1 MGDQSERATRP
12 PPDGWTLTPD
22 DQPGSGSKGR
32 VRRPNGLGMTAP
44 SSSRHGGDDEDSL
57 VRRGLPLVQYLVSDV
72 AARVPRSVHRE
83 DLVSAGMLGLAQAAR
98 AWDPERGVAFESYAR
113 TRINGAILDELRGRD
128 WASRSVRADA
138 RRLRDAGEE
147 LTTSLGRAP
156 STDEVAARL
165 GVAPDAV
172 RRLEGDVSRASVLSY
187 DAVFADPDGPG
198 SPAASG
204 ESPTDHLLS
213 RELRAVLGD
222 AVASLPERLRKVVIE
237 YFFDE
242 RPMQEIADELGV
254 TESRISQ
261 MRAEALTLLRD
272 GVNSQLAPEEVED
285 LGVDHGR
292 VGRRKAAYYA
302 AIADASTAQDRIA
315 VDQPLPQ
322 RVAAL
327 VARSA

>member
-1 MGDQSERATRP
+1 
-12 PPDGWTLTPD
+12 
-22 DQPGSGSKGR
+22 
-32 VRRPNGLGMTAP
+32 MTA
-44 SSSRHGGDDEDSL
+44 STSRARRDGDDGDRDETEDAL

-98 AWDPERGVAFESYAR
+98 SWDADRGVTFESFAR

-128 WASRSVRADA
+128 WASRSVRSDA
-138 RRLRDAGEE
+138 RKLRDATES
-147 LTTSLGRAP
+147 LTVSLRRAP
-156 STDEVAARL
+156 RPEEVAAKL
-165 GVAPDAV
+165 GVEPDAV
-172 RRLEGDVSRASVLSY
+172 RRLEGDVARASVLSY
-187 DAVFADPDGPG
+187 DAVFADPDTPG
-198 SPAASG
+198 APPAAG
-204 ESPTDHLLS
+204 ESPADHLLS

-222 AVASLPERLRKVVIE
+222 AVAALPDRLRQVVIE

-272 GVNSQLAPEEVED
+272 GVNSQLAPEEVDD

-315 VDQPLPQ
+315 SDQPLKA
-322 RVAAL
+322 RVERL
-327 VARSA
+327 IARSA

>member
-1 MGDQSERATRP
+1 MGEGPGRATRP
-12 PPDGWTLTPD
+12 WARGWNATPV
-22 DQPGSGSKGR
+22 DQPASGSKAAR
-32 VRRPNGLGMTAP
+32 ARPNGLGMTA
-44 SSSRHGGDDEDSL
+44 STTHRSGDDEDAL

-98 AWDPERGVAFESYAR
+98 SWDAERGVAFESFAR

-138 RRLRDAGEE
+138 RKLRDATEA

-156 STDEVAARL
+156 HTDEVANRL
-165 GVAPDAV
+165 GIEPDAV
-172 RRLEGDVSRASVLSY
+172 RRLENDVNRAAVLSY

-198 SPAASG
+198 SPPATA

-242 RPMQEIADELGV
+242 RPMQDIADDLGV

-261 MRAEALTLLRD
+261 MRAEALALLRD
-272 GVNSQLAPEEVED
+272 GVNSQLDPDEVED

-315 VDQPLPQ
+315 ADEPLPQ
-322 RVAAL
+322 RVAAI

>member
-1 MGDQSERATRP
+1 
-12 PPDGWTLTPD
+12 
-22 DQPGSGSKGR
+22 
-32 VRRPNGLGMTAP
+32 MT
-44 SSSRHGGDDEDSL
+44 DEDEL

-98 AWDPERGVAFESYAR
+98 HWDPDRGVAFESYAR

-138 RRLRDAGEE
+138 RRLRDATEE
-147 LTTSLGRAP
+147 LTVDLGRAP
-156 STDEVAARL
+156 VTDEVAAKM
-165 GVAPDAV
+165 GVDRGTV
-172 RRLEGDVSRASVLSY
+172 ERIEGDVSRASVLSY
-187 DAVFADPDGPG
+187 EAVFADPEGPG
-198 SPAASG
+198 SPAAEG
-204 ESPTDHLLS
+204 ESPADTLVS

-222 AVASLPERLRKVVIE
+222 AVAALPERLRKVVIE

-242 RPMQEIADELGV
+242 RPMQDIADDLGV

-261 MRAEALTLLRD
+261 MRAEALALLRD
-272 GVNSQLAPEEVED
+272 GVNSQLAPEQVED

-302 AIADASTAQDRIA
+302 AIADASSAQDRLA
-315 VDQPLPQ
+315 ADVPVKE
-322 RVAAL
+322 RVAAY